1 MIDLSII
8 IPAYNEEKRITDT
21 LVSMSNY
28 LLRKEYHYEILVVD
42 DGSSDKTVR
51 VVQALQLTVPSIRI
65 LALDRNQG
73 KGAAV
78 RKGMLEAKGSI
89 RLFSD
94 ADGATPIEELKKV
107 IHPIRSGDVDIAIGS
122 RYLEN
127 SDVQKK
133 QPRYRVI
140 WSRLVNKM
148 VQRFL
153 LPGIVDPHCG
163 FKAFTAASAEALFQR
178 SSINEWSFDL
188 EILAMAKKMGFDIK
202 EIPVKW
208 IHDERSK
215 GRISQLPTE
224 IKNVY
229 RIKKRLSKCYQ
240 Q

>member
-21 LVSMSNY
+21 LVSFSNY
-28 LLRKEYHYEILVVD
+28 LQMHPLTYEIIVVD
-42 DGSSDKTVR
+42 DGSTDKTVR
-51 VVQALQLTVPSIRI
+51 VIQSLQLTVPHIRI
-65 LALDRNQG
+65 LQLPKNMG

-78 RKGMLEAKGSI
+78 REGMLSATGSI

-94 ADGATPIEELKKV
+94 ADGATPIHELGKV
-107 IHPIRSGDVDIAIGS
+107 LQPILSGEAEIAIGS
-122 RYLEN
+122 RYLEG

-140 WSRLVNKM
+140 WSRLVNRLM
-148 VQRFL
+148 QRIL

-163 FKAFTAASAEALFQR
+163 FKAFTASAAETLFRQ
-178 SSINEWSFDL
+178 STINQWSFDL
-188 EILAMAKKMGFDIK
+188 EILALAKRMGMSIK

-229 RIKKRLSKCYQ
+229 RIKKHLSKSYQ
-240 Q
+240 